1 MKAIVTYLG
10 IILLIC
16 SCSLEEYDMNMVGG
30 EQIEFTSSKTRIITK
45 GGDEAQTFETGTAF
59 RLFAVTSGSDWSMN
73 GTKLYNIEGIGEED
87 GKVGYSIDGKLASY
101 DVGSNLDFY
110 GVTYGSATAVPVNGT
125 AGTAPT
131 VPVSIHEGELPD
143 LMYSDNLKNRNSSSG
158 LLNLEF
164 RHTLAKLKF
173 EVLKQDESADIDK
186 KLEKVV
192 LKKVVLKGS
201 AAEGEFNMKT
211 SEWAYADADK
221 ADRTV
226 FESNEGLKVEPTVSR
241 LQENGKDIEM
251 LVIPN
256 SSQMSLEVT
265 LDLDGDA
272 STPDDKTV
280 TYDLTSDENVP
291 LKVEANHE
299 YVLSIVILKND
310 VRIVTVTPKVY
321 DWIDVNVDNSAY
333 LGQPVFF
340 GGLMWMDRNL
350 GAQSADCK
358 NDWLN
363 SLGYYYQFGRNIPYI
378 LDVEAY
384 KAASN
389 KSFTFAKNGYDSLD
403 PDAVWN
409 MKFLYTID
417 NNGNRITT
425 VKHANHSSGSCLYG
439 NVAITPGDQGDYSYI
454 RGFIYKTSG
463 GTVTLDSR
471 TWAKKDLDFVRTDD
485 SQVVEGMDNHIFWE
499 TIENQP
505 CPRGWRIPGKADMY
519 SFMPE
524 STKLFW
530 LDSYKKGD
538 DMTEKSTDVNA
549 NYMAG
554 NTNSAGEKYN
564 WKYFAGKFK
573 VDPSADKS
581 AEFSYPQSN
590 GSYGMVYGIKYEGE
604 DKAYRVMFEQ
614 LSSTSGSDLR
624 YVRISRFQAES
635 ADRFKISSD
644 GKQWNLHQFDW
655 STPVEYM
662 DIPLAGFMYESGMS
676 DFGAGAIL
684 RAKEGDGF
692 GTNWTLYLRSGHNGV
707 AVAGNSR
714 RLLGENIRCVRD
726 VNAK

>member
-1 MKAIVTYLG
+1 MIRLISYLTIV
-10 IILLIC
+10 LLTC
-16 SCSLEEYDMNMVGG
+16 SCMLEEHDMNMVGG

-73 GTKLYNIEGIGEED
+73 GTKFYNIEGIGEED

-256 SSQMSLEVT
+256 SSQMSLAVT

-350 GAQSADCK
+350 GAQSADCE
-358 NDWLN
+358 NDWYN
-363 SLGYYYQFGRNIPYI
+363 TIGHYYQFGRNIPFI
-378 LDVEAY
+378 LDIQKWLAYTEDDGQKDLQKSRILKVETDRITDLHPGWNSYGQEKKDEILKNMLECIYTLNHKGERVYGYKRVSTSDDVLFRRLGEVIRDADGNVNDDLTTAAY
-384 KAASN
+384 RYGGGPDGTYQTLW
-389 KSFTFAKNGYDSLD
+389 TFKG
-403 PDAVWN
+403 
-409 MKFLYTID
+409 
-417 NNGNRITT
+417 NNGR
-425 VKHANHSSGSCLYG
+425 
-439 NVAITPGDQGDYSYI
+439 DYWKSPE
-454 RGFIYKTSG
+454 
-463 GTVTLDSR
+463 D
-471 TWAKKDLDFVRTDD
+471 
-485 SQVVEGMDNHIFWE
+485 
-499 TIENQP
+499 QP
-505 CPRGWRIPGKADMY
+505 CPRGWRLPTVEDLY
-519 SFMPE
+519 TFMPR
-524 STKLFW
+524 SQVNW
-530 LDSYKKGD
+530 NSSSNIYP
-538 DMTEKSTDVNA
+538 KS
-549 NYMAG
+549 M
-554 NTNSAGEKYN
+554 NSAQENIRYGYVNSPEGQYN
-564 WKYFAGKFK
+564 VCYILKNPGT
-573 VDPSADKS
+573 
-581 AEFSYPQSN
+581 
-590 GSYGMVYGIKYEGE
+590 GS
-604 DKAYRVMFEQ
+604 AYRIMIRSHFAKNADGNDYSTNKRYINISRYPAAKEDSINDYTSATLAEALKPESKENTKWNNPVETTSFPGCGYIVPDNHRIDLRSFGWGTIMRTSDYNSTAQNWVQYLSVTDYQ
-614 LSSTSGSDLR
+614 LS
-624 YVRISRFQAES
+624 IQ
-635 ADRFKISSD
+635 
-644 GKQWNLHQFDW
+644 
-655 STPVEYM
+655 
-662 DIPLAGFMYESGMS
+662 
-676 DFGAGAIL
+676 GA
-684 RAKEGDGF
+684 
-692 GTNWTLYLRSGHNGV
+692 
-707 AVAGNSR
+707 SR
-714 RLLGENIRCVRD
+714 RSLGDQVRCVRD
-726 VNAK
+726 INAK